1 MLLLK
6 ILHVFAYSINTQVP
20 ISLGLMCYFFIIY
33 ITFENVL
40 NYLILIIYLI
50 LLGCKLF
57 LSDFA
62 STVHPIILHNIFD
75 G

>member
-1 MLLLK
+1 M
-6 ILHVFAYSINTQVP
+6 LHVFAYNINTQVP
-20 ISLGLMCYFFIIY
+20 ISPGLMCYFCIIY

-57 LSDFA
+57 LFDFA
-62 STVHPIILHNIFD
+62 STFHPIILHSIFD